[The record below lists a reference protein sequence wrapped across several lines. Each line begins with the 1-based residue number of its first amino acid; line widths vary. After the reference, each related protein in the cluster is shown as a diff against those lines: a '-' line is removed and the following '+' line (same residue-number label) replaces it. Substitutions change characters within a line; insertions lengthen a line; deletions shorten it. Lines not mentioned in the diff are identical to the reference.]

1 MSINNKFNFD
11 QVTEKFENLE
21 IKELECLFI
30 ASNLGKIGLIPGH
43 DRKYLLETIFNS
55 LRKINPELTIVV
67 PTATLNLV
75 NSKNTFD
82 LKNTPSDKMGPFS
95 EYVRQL
101 NTSLRSF
108 HAIWSLAANGPLAE
122 FITKDISRHAYD
134 KNSAFS
140 RLFKIKKSSF
150 LALGQHPRFML
161 SIIHHFENI
170 CNVPY
175 RFKKEFT
182 INCKVGEELKNEIF
196 ILDVMKNH
204 LPNNLRTKN
213 KKIFENFEKK
223 GNLFQTSL
231 GKGKMYYFDMNEF
244 YSITKKLFEDDI
256 NCWLK

>member
-1 MSINNKFNFD
+1 MSVLENCDRVYEIKNKNIFLKNKMSINNKFNFD

-213 KKIFENFEKK
+213 KKKFLKILRKK
-223 GNLFQTSL
+223 
-231 GKGKMYYFDMNEF
+231 EI
-244 YSITKKLFEDDI
+244 YSKL
-256 NCWLK
+256 L